1 MLAAGGRLL
10 LAHDE
15 PGSYIATES
24 EATESGASVKGLA
37 NIGAYVA
44 AKHGVLGLVRTMVRE
59 LGPYGIRVNA
69 VLPGNAHTDM
79 FDNDAMRRHLSPTPR
94 TD

>member
-15 PGSYIATES
+15 PGSYI
-24 EATESGASVKGLA
+24 ATESGASVKGLA